1 MWLVLIYLIF
11 ICNNLFGLF
20 YLQARRELIDFEI
33 NYSTECIS
41 FLEQVILDIDRN
53 KIAIVLKNILSN
65 ALKFISKSIEKKI
78 DINIS
83 IIGINTQIN
92 MDDHMASY
100 SCMLMVEIKDTGP
113 GISQV
118 PTVFI

>member
-1 MWLVLIYLIF
+1 
-11 ICNNLFGLF
+11 LF
-20 YLQARRELIDFEI
+20 EH
-33 NYSTECIS
+33 
-41 FLEQVILDIDRN
+41 VILDIDRN

-65 ALKFISKSIEKKI
+65 AFKFLINSAEKKI

-92 MDDHMASY
+92 MDDQMASY
-100 SCMLMVEIKDTGP
+100 SCMLKVEIKDTGP

-118 PTVFI
+118 PTVFIPDHIITMIHSCIIHCTYLLYILYV